1 MTQVTNTVRF
11 VLDGR
16 IVEAQ
21 GERRTTT
28 VLDYLREQLHRTGT
42 KEGCAEG
49 DCGACVVMV
58 GELNAAGT
66 GVDYVATNACI
77 QLLPSLD
84 GKSVKTVESL
94 KKADGTLHPVQAEMI
109 KCHGSQCGFCTP
121 GIVMSLVNL
130 VQVLPMPN
138 RQQITDSLSG
148 NLCRCTGYKPI
159 ID

>member
-11 VLDGR
+11 VLDGQ
-16 IVEAQ
+16 IVEAV
-21 GERRTTT
+21 GVRRTTT
-28 VLDYLREQLHRTGT
+28 LLDHLREKLHRTGT

-58 GELNAAGT
+58 GELNAQGN
-66 GVDYVATNACI
+66 GIDYVAVNSCI

-94 KKADGTLHPVQAEMI
+94 KNADGSLHPVQKEMI
-109 KCHGSQCGFCTP
+109 ECHGSQCGFCTP

-130 VQVLPMPN
+130 VDRKSTRLN
-138 RQQITDSLSG
+138 SSH
-148 NLCRCTGYKPI
+148 
-159 ID
+159 

>member
-84 GKSVKTVESL
+84 GKSVKTIESL
-94 KKADGTLHPVQAEMI
+94 KK
-109 KCHGSQCGFCTP
+109 
-121 GIVMSLVNL
+121 
-130 VQVLPMPN
+130 PMA
-138 RQQITDSLSG
+138 
-148 NLCRCTGYKPI
+148 RCTRCRQKWSSVTARSAAFAPLAS
-159 ID
+159 

>member
-1 MTQVTNTVRF
+1 MTQATNTVRF
-11 VLDGR
+11 VLDGQ

-21 GERRTTT
+21 GKRRTTT
-28 VLDYLREQLHRTGT
+28 VLDYLREQLQRTGT

-84 GKSVKTVESL
+84 GARRNGQVPWFTVRLLYPRHRDEF
-94 KKADGTLHPVQAEMI
+94 GQ
-109 KCHGSQCGFCTP
+109 HG
-121 GIVMSLVNL
+121 
-130 VQVLPMPN
+130 PN
-138 RQQITDSLSG
+138 QYTTFSHRNHRRLE
-148 NLCRCTGYKPI
+148 R
-159 ID
+159 

>member
-11 VLDGR
+11 VLDGQ

-21 GERRTTT
+21 GARRTTT

-84 GKSVKTVESL
+84 GKSIKTVESL
-94 KKADGTLHPVQAEMI
+94 KKADGTLHPVQEEMV

-130 VQVLPMPN
+130 CLLYTSPSPRDLSTSRMP
-138 RQQITDSLSG
+138 SSA
-148 NLCRCTGYKPI
+148 
-159 ID
+159 